1 MNQKVNLWVDK
12 KKVVHI
18 FELSGTN
25 RKLFS
30 AQFEGEEF
38 DDTGG
43 IQNAF
48 SKVRADWNNPIWLK
62 SFFTEFRQD
71 YFDFYGSAKLNRIV
85 IEAIEFAD
93 DLFEELAKHAVKG
106 DLESLFKPLENSENT
121 LIYELQKLKA
131 KGRERKS
138 YLRLYAVRFRDEFVI
153 TGGAIKLTKIM
164 KDRPHTRLAL
174 NRLDAVAEFLRQ
186 NDLEGKIINLK
197 SKKDD

>member
-1 MNQKVNLWVDK
+1 MC
-12 KKVVHI
+12 I

-30 AQFEGEEF
+30 AQFEGEEL
-38 DDTGG
+38 DATGKT
-43 IQNAF
+43 QNAF
-48 SKVRADWNNPIWLK
+48 SKVRADWRNPNWFR

-71 YFDFYGSAKLNRIV
+71 YVDFYGSDKLNRIV

-93 DLFEELAKHAVKG
+93 DLFEKLAEHAVKG

-138 YLRLYAVRFRDEFVI
+138 YLRLYAVRFRDEYVI
-153 TGGAIKLTKIM
+153 TGGALKLTKFM

-174 NRLDAVAEFLRQ
+174 HRLEAVAQFLRQ
-186 NDLEGKIINLK
+186 KDMEGKIIYLEN
-197 SKKDD
+197 